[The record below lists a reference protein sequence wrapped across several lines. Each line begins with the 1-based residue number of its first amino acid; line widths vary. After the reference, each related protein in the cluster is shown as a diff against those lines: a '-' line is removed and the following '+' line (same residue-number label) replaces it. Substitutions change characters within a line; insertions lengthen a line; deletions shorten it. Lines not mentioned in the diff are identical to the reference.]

1 MYTRLKIIATI
12 TELPSFTLSLSLF
25 LSPFLSLFLFFFP
38 PFSLSLSLS
47 LFQIFLYFSIFQKKD
62 QSAAEGDKT
71 EGEEDADKTESDDKE
86 KPADA
91 SEDKPEGE
99 REYYIRIKLLTIAG
113 RKEILN

>member
-25 LSPFLSLFLFFFP
+25 LSPFLSL
-38 PFSLSLSLS
+38 SLLL
-47 LFQIFLYFSIFQKKD
+47 IFLYFPIFQKKD

-71 EGEEDADKTESDDKE
+71 EGEEGADKTESDDKE

>member
-1 MYTRLKIIATI
+1 MYTRLKIIAT
-12 TELPSFTLSLSLF
+12 TTALPSFTLSLSLSLSLFFF
-25 LSPFLSLFLFFFP
+25 LSPFLSLFLSFSP

-47 LFQIFLYFSIFQKKD
+47 LFQIFLYFPIFQKKD

-71 EGEEDADKTESDDKE
+71 EGEEGADKTESDDKE

-99 REYYIRIKLLTIAG
+99 REYYIYR
-113 RKEILN
+113 

>member
-12 TELPSFTLSLSLF
+12 TKLPSFTLSLSLF
-25 LSPFLSLFLFFFP
+25 LSPFLSL
-38 PFSLSLSLS
+38 SLLL
-47 LFQIFLYFSIFQKKD
+47 IFLYFPIFQKKD

-71 EGEEDADKTESDDKE
+71 EGEEGADKTDSDDKE